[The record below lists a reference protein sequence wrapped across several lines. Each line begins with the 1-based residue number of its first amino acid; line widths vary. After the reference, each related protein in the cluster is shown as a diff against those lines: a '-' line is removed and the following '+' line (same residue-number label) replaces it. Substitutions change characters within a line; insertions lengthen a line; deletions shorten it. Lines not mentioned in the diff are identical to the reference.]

1 MNVAENSNSGFRSFE
16 KELRLRIYEHILR
29 SGKVPSIREL
39 AEAHLLPAAEIRE
52 GLQQLEQGHALV
64 LQPDGEILR
73 AAPFWAAPTPFVV
86 ERGGSS
92 WWASCIWD
100 ALGVAAMLK
109 ENVKVNTSC
118 GCCGEDMSFEVH
130 NGPPRNLEAVIHF
143 AVPARR
149 WYENV
154 VFT

>member
-1 MNVAENSNSGFRSFE
+1 M
-16 KELRLRIYEHILR
+16 K
-29 SGKVPSIREL
+29 
-39 AEAHLLPAAEIRE
+39 
-52 GLQQLEQGHALV
+52 QQPPHKHRRPTE
-64 LQPDGEILR
+64 DERTR
-73 AAPFWAAPTPFVV
+73 AR
-86 ERGGSS
+86 RGGTS

-109 ENVKVNTSC
+109 KSVRVKTSC

-130 NGPPRNLEAVIHF
+130 DGPPRNLKAVIHF

-149 WYENV
+149 WYENI

>member
-1 MNVAENSNSGFRSFE
+1 MSSTEHSANGFSGFE
-16 KELRLRIYEHILR
+16 KQLRLRIYEHILQ
-29 SGKVPSIREL
+29 SGKVPIITEL
-39 AEAHLLPAAEIRE
+39 AEALLLPAAEIRE
-52 GLQQLEQGHALV
+52 GLQQLEQGHALI

-73 AAPFWAAPTPFVV
+73 AAPFWSGPTSFAV
-86 ERGGSS
+86 ERGGTS

-109 ENVKVNTSC
+109 KSVQVKTSC

-130 NGPPRNLEAVIHF
+130 DGPPRNLKAVIHF

-149 WYENV
+149 WYENI

>member
-1 MNVAENSNSGFRSFE
+1 MNLAENSSSGFSSFE
-16 KELRLRIYEHILR
+16 KELRLRIYEHILD
-29 SGKVPSIREL
+29 SGKVPSITDL
-39 AEAHLLPAAEIRE
+39 AEALLLSAAEIHE
-52 GLQQLEQGHALV
+52 GLQRLEQGHALV
-64 LQPDGEILR
+64 LHPDGEILR
-73 AAPFWAAPTPFVV
+73 AAPFWAEPTPFVV
-86 ERGGSS
+86 ESGGSW

-109 ENVKVNTSC
+109 KNMKVKTSC

-130 NGPPRNLEAVIHF
+130 DGPPGNLEAVIHF

-149 WYENV
+149 WYENI